1 MKQETG
7 KRSKLRKTFNRA
19 VPFEILAVQS
29 NRVENIQQDGV
40 CLDISEGGLGLSA
53 GVPLQR
59 SQVVKV
65 FLPVVEVRTSLPVF
79 AEVVWSEPSNGSF
92 RMGLRIL
99 Q

>member
-1 MKQETG
+1 MKQDIG
-7 KRSKLRKTFNRA
+7 KRSRVRKTFKRA
-19 VPFEILAVQS
+19 VPFEVLAVQS
-29 NRVENIQQDGV
+29 NRIENIQLDGV

-59 SQVVKV
+59 SQVIKV
-65 FLPVVEVRTSLPVF
+65 FLPVQKVRTSLPVF

-92 RMGLRIL
+92 RVGLRIL

>member
-1 MKQETG
+1 MKQKTG
-7 KRSKLRKTFNRA
+7 KRSKVRKTFNRE
-19 VPFEILAVQS
+19 VSFEIVVVQS
-29 NRVENIQQDGV
+29 DRVENIQQDGV
-40 CLDISEGGLGLSA
+40 CLDISESGLGLSA

-65 FLPVVEVRTSLPVF
+65 FLPVQKVRTSLPVF
-79 AEVVWSEPSNGSF
+79 AEVIWSEPSNGSF